1 MIDFLRTRRCR
12 LPLAVILLL
21 VTQLA
26 FAGQSC
32 RAVMFP
38 MDSGNVA
45 PAIQQPAPAGDT
57 SLTGGALPCCN
68 SDVPPP
74 SLCLVAVDATTAT
87 AIIAGSPP
95 LHGLAP
101 PFESVASSDI
111 IDRSWGAPP
120 PPAIAA
126 GPPLPVYIVFSRFLS

>member
-1 MIDFLRTRRCR
+1 MIDFLRTRRCS

-32 RAVMFP
+32 HAVMLA
-38 MDSGNVA
+38 MDSGNDA
-45 PAIQQPAPAGDT
+45 PRSQQPAPAGDV
-57 SLTGGALPCCN
+57 SLRGDALPCCN

-95 LHGLAP
+95 LHDLAP
-101 PFESVASSDI
+101 PVQSVASSDI
-111 IDRSWGAPP
+111 IDRSLAAPSG
-120 PPAIAA
+120 PAIAL
-126 GPPLPVYIVFSRFLS
+126 GPPLPAYIVFSRFLS

>member
-32 RAVMFP
+32 RAVMFD
-38 MDSGNVA
+38 MDSGNGA
-45 PAIQQPAPAGDT
+45 PGIQQLAPTSDV
-57 SLTGGALPCCN
+57 SLTGDAAPCCG
-68 SDVPPP
+68 SDAQST
-74 SLCLVAVDATTAT
+74 SLCLVAVDASTAT
-87 AIIAGSPP
+87 AMIAVSAS
-95 LHGLAP
+95 LHHLAP
-101 PFESVASSDI
+101 PAKIVAPSDVV
-111 IDRSWGAPP
+111 DRSWAAPSR
-120 PPAIAA
+120 PAIAA

>member
-1 MIDFLRTRRCR
+1 MVDFLRTRRCR
-12 LPLAVILLL
+12 IPLAVILLL

-32 RAVMFP
+32 RAVMFD
-38 MDSGNVA
+38 MDSGNEA
-45 PAIQQPAPAGDT
+45 LGGQQSAPAGDV
-57 SLTGGALPCCN
+57 SLTGDALPCCD
-68 SDVPPP
+68 SDAPAP

-95 LHGLAP
+95 LNDLAP
-101 PFESVASSDI
+101 LVQSVAPSNVV
-111 IDRSWGAPP
+111 DRSWIASPR
-120 PPAIAA
+120 PAIAA

>member
-45 PAIQQPAPAGDT
+45 PAIQQPTPGGDT
-57 SLTGGALPCCN
+57 SLTGDALPCCN
-68 SDVPPP
+68 SEVPPP
-74 SLCLVAVDATTAT
+74 SLCLVAVDANTAT
-87 AIIAGSPP
+87 AIIAGSTS
-95 LHGLAP
+95 LHDLAP
-101 PFESVASSDI
+101 PAQSVAPLDVV
-111 IDRSWGAPP
+111 DRSWSAPP
-120 PPAIAA
+120 LAAIAA
-126 GPPLPVYIVFSRFLS
+126 GPPLPVYIVFNRFLS